1 MPIIAIETVSK
12 IDTRFPSVCVTRYE
26 VTEDGDT
33 IRSFSDP
40 ERAETFAYAYA
51 EEVGGI
57 VEE

>member
-1 MPIIAIETVSK
+1 MPIIAIMPVSK
-12 IDTRFPSVCVTRYE
+12 IDPRFPSVCVTRYE

-40 ERAETFAYAYA
+40 EKAESFAYAYA
-51 EEVGGI
+51 DSIGGH